1 MAVLAQGHGILF
13 GLMDP
18 APVIPGY
25 LVIARKGE
33 FLKAR
38 DAAGQEH
45 FVRDAGDRW
54 ELWLCHYD
62 GRRTPGN
69 PRGETVHDSPPLEI
83 PKS

>member
-1 MAVLAQGHGILF
+1 MPVLIQGTGILF
-13 GLMDP
+13 GLVKP

-25 LVIARKGE
+25 LVIARKTE

-38 DAAGQEH
+38 DGAGQEH
-45 FVRDAGDRW
+45 FVRDAGDCW
-54 ELWLCHYD
+54 ELWPCYYD

-69 PRGETVHDSPPLEI
+69 PRGETVHDTPPLEI